1 MTKIGIIEDNYFQ
14 LNSYKEFL
22 EDYPE
27 CRVVFAQRSLEECW
41 DLNTQDMSIDAVLLD
56 INLPGASGIEG
67 IPRLR
72 AVFPDAKII
81 ILSAHQE
88 KQYVLAALKAGAHGY
103 IVKSSRL
110 TEIYQGIQDA
120 LRYGGTLCPRIC
132 YMLICHINEDPL
144 QNIRYKLTE
153 REYEL
158 LNLLKEGHSY
168 KIMADRLHLSV
179 FTVNHHLKKIYHKL
193 NVSSKSEL
201 VSRICLNNL

>member
-14 LNSYKEFL
+14 LNSYREFL

-27 CRVVFAQRSLEECW
+27 CKVVFAQRSLEEFW
-41 DLNTQDMSIDAVLLD
+41 DLSPHDTSVDAILMD
-56 INLPGASGIEG
+56 INLPGESGIEG

-72 AVFPDAKII
+72 CTFPDAKII

-88 KQYVLAALKAGAHGY
+88 KQFVLAALKAGAHGY

-120 LRYGGTLCPRIC
+120 IRYGGTLCPRIC
-132 YMLICHINEDPL
+132 YMLISHINEDPL

-179 FTVNHHLKKIYHKL
+179 FTINHHLKKIYHKL

>member
-1 MTKIGIIEDNYFQ
+1 MTSIGIIEDNYFQ
-14 LNSYKEFL
+14 LNSYREFL

-27 CRVVFAQRSLEECW
+27 CRVTFAQRSLEELW
-41 DLNTQDMSIDAVLLD
+41 EMNHHDMKVDAILLD
-56 INLPGASGIEG
+56 INLPGESGISG

-72 AVFPDAKII
+72 FLFPEARII
-81 ILSAHQE
+81 MLSACQE
-88 KQYVLAALKAGAHGY
+88 KQYVLASLKAGAHGY

-110 TEIYQGIQDA
+110 TDIYQGVQDA
-120 LRYGGTLCPRIC
+120 IRYGGTLCPKVAIT
-132 YMLICHINEDPL
+132 LIRHINEDPL
-144 QNIRYKLTE
+144 ENIRYKLTE

-179 FTVNHHLKKIYHKL
+179 FTINHHLKKIYHKL

>member
-1 MTKIGIIEDNYFQ
+1 MTTVGIIEDNYFQ

-27 CRVVFAQRSLEECW
+27 CRVTFALRSLEELW
-41 DLNTQDMSIDAVLLD
+41 ELGHHGLNLDAILLD
-56 INLPGASGIEG
+56 ISLPGESGIQG

-72 AVFPDAKII
+72 YIFPEAKII
-81 ILSAHQE
+81 MLSAHHE

-103 IVKSSRL
+103 MVKSGRL
-110 TEIYQGIQDA
+110 TDIYQGIQDA
-120 LRYGGTLCPRIC
+120 IRHGGTLCPRVAFMMIS
-132 YMLICHINEDPL
+132 HINEDPL
-144 QNIRYKLTE
+144 QTIRYKLTE

-158 LNLLKEGHSY
+158 LHLLKEGHSY

-179 FTVNHHLKKIYHKL
+179 FTINHHLKKIYHKL

>member
-1 MTKIGIIEDNYFQ
+1 MINIGIIEDNYFQ
-14 LNSYKEFL
+14 LTSYKEFL
-22 EDYPE
+22 EDYPG
-27 CRVVFAQRSLEECW
+27 CKVAFALKSLEEFW
-41 DLNTQDMSIDAVLLD
+41 SLRYHEMNVNAVLLD
-56 INLPGASGIEG
+56 IQLPGESGIQG

-72 AVFPDAKII
+72 CIFPEAKII
-81 ILSAHQE
+81 ILSAHEE
-88 KQYVLAALKAGAHGY
+88 KPYVIAALKAGAHGY

-110 TEIYQGIQDA
+110 TDIFQGIQDA
-120 LRYGGTLCPRIC
+120 IRYGGTLCPKVAFQ
-132 YMLICHINEDPL
+132 LISHINEDPL
-144 QNIRYKLTE
+144 ETIRYKLTE

-179 FTVNHHLKKIYHKL
+179 FTINHHLKKIYQKL

>member
-1 MTKIGIIEDNYFQ
+1 MTRIGIIEDNTFQ
-14 LNSYKEFL
+14 LSSYREFF

-27 CRVVFAQRSLEECW
+27 CKVVFAQRSLEECW
-41 DLNTQDMSIDAVLLD
+41 ELPLQQMHADAVLLD
-56 INLPGASGIEG
+56 IHLPGETGIAG

-72 AVFPDAKII
+72 TLFPDAKII
-81 ILSAHQE
+81 ILSGHQE
-88 KQYVLAALKAGAHGY
+88 KQYVLEALKAGAHGY

-120 LRYGGTLCPRIC
+120 IRYGGTLCPRVC
-132 YMLICHINEDPL
+132 YTLIRHINEDPL

-158 LNLLKEGHSY
+158 LHLLKEGHSY
-168 KIMADRLHLSV
+168 KVMADRLHLSV

>member
-27 CRVVFAQRSLEECW
+27 CRVVFAQGSLEECW

-72 AVFPDAKII
+72 AAFPDAKII
-81 ILSAHQE
+81 ILTAHQE

-120 LRYGGTLCPRIC
+120 IRYGGTLCPRIC

>member
-1 MTKIGIIEDNYFQ
+1 MTNIGIIEDNYFQ

-27 CRVVFAQRSLEECW
+27 CRVIFAQRSLEEFW
-41 DLNTQDMSIDAVLLD
+41 ELNHHDTSVDAILLD
-56 INLPGASGIEG
+56 INLPGESGIQG

-72 AVFPDAKII
+72 GLFRDAKII

-120 LRYGGTLCPRIC
+120 IRYGGTLCPRVSVT
-132 YMLICHINEDPL
+132 LIGHINEDPL

-158 LNLLKEGHSY
+158 LHLLKEGHSY
-168 KIMADRLHLSV
+168 KIMAERLHLSV
-179 FTVNHHLKKIYHKL
+179 FTINHHLKKIYHKL

-201 VSRICLNNL
+201 VSKICLNNL